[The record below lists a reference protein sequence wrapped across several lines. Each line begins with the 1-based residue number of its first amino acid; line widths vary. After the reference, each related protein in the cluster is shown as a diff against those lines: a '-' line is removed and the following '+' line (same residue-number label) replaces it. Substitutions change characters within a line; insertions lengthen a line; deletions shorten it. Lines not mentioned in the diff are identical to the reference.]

1 MLNVL
6 LTIDTEVYPLHA
18 NWRAD
23 SLRQDIARDIYGQT
37 SQGNFGL
44 SFQLQT
50 LQSHNLRASFFV
62 ESLFASAVG
71 LAPLAKIV
79 EEIQSTQSEIQ
90 LHLHPEWLAW
100 MDHPPVPHNGRNQL
114 RKFSASEQ
122 QTLISAALANL
133 HAAGAKPI
141 RAFRAGDY
149 AANSDTLAALNQTG
163 LLYDTSFNPCY
174 PNSFADTSESAAATL
189 SPSVILS
196 AQNVISPGTLP
207 AKDLPTKSKRP
218 RDQHPRKTSSALT
231 STLQPHPIQ
240 NIWEFPI
247 SHWTDRLGNQR
258 HAQLCSASFAELTG
272 VLLSAHKAGWHS
284 FVIVAHSF
292 ELLKKRRRRIDNPAP
307 DPLVVR
313 RFQKLCQFL
322 SHHRDKFRT
331 CGFNDID
338 PVDLPAHPSQHA
350 LRSPIRRTLWRTLE
364 QAYRRLT

>member
-18 NWRAD
+18 NWRAN
-23 SLRQDIARDIYGQT
+23 SLRHDIARDIYGQT
-37 SQGNFGL
+37 SQGDFGL

-50 LQSHNLRASFFV
+50 LQSHNLSASFFV
-62 ESLFASAVG
+62 ESLFASAAG
-71 LAPLAKIV
+71 LAPLARIV
-79 EEIQSTQSEIQ
+79 DQIQSAQSEVQ

-100 MDHPPVPHNGRNQL
+100 IDQSPVPHNGRNQL

-122 QTLISAALANL
+122 QALIATALANL
-133 HAAGAKPI
+133 RAAGAKPI

-163 LLYDTSFNPCY
+163 LLYDTSLNPCY
-174 PNSFADTSESAAATL
+174 SNSLADLAERSL
-189 SPSVILS
+189 Y
-196 AQNVISPGTLP
+196 
-207 AKDLPTKSKRP
+207 
-218 RDQHPRKTSSALT
+218 
-231 STLQPHPIQ
+231 QPHPIK
-240 NIWEFPI
+240 NIWEFPV

-258 HAQLCSASFAELTG
+258 HAQLCSSSFAELTG
-272 VLLSAHKAGWHS
+272 ALLKAHKAGWHS
-284 FVIVAHSF
+284 FVIVSHSF

-313 RFQKLCQFL
+313 RFQKLCRFL
-322 SHHRDKFRT
+322 SDHRDKFRT

-338 PVDLPAHPSQHA
+338 PVDLPSHPSQHA
-350 LRSPIRRTLWRTLE
+350 LRSPVRRTLWRTLE